1 METFTILQ
9 SEIIVAVGFMTLVY
23 TNIVQY
29 SLIDISQVIKMVY
42 TIFFTNK
49 IHLFNYYLIKV
60 FIYYLPHSM
69 GMTLI

>member
-9 SEIIVAVGFMTLVY
+9 AEIIVAVSFMTLVY

-42 TIFFTNK
+42 TIFF
-49 IHLFNYYLIKV
+49 Y
-60 FIYYLPHSM
+60 
-69 GMTLI
+69 